1 MGKMGMWCRVQCGA
15 GGGFPDVA
23 DEEGKVCVGDF
34 FPDLEPLRISNSLVG
49 RVESSGTV
57 EDSQR
62 FDYFCLI

>member
-1 MGKMGMWCRVQCGA
+1 M
-15 GGGFPDVA
+15 
-23 DEEGKVCVGDF
+23 CVGDF

-62 FDYFCLI
+62 FDYFCMI